1 MSFHLPRRTWL
12 VPLVMALLACALSA
26 STWRVFGNIW
36 DEPEHIAA
44 GICLLDRGQYLYDDQ
59 HPPLARLAAAVGPY
73 LAGARA
79 HYTPPPNG
87 EPEGRLIL
95 YHSAASYDTL
105 LNLARLG
112 MLPFLIILVF
122 ATWSLVHRWIE
133 ERCALPAVA
142 LLVATPVILGHAGV
156 VALDVPVSAMCM
168 LAFVALLRWA
178 DEPTVWRT
186 VALGLAVGLA
196 VSTKMSAIPFMG
208 LAGFVVLIAVA
219 VTRRRSGLSVPLA
232 RWALTAP
239 LALLLVPCV
248 GIAVYG
254 DQMIYMTMPDMRWN
268 KAIDLYVGH
277 SGWVHDV
284 AYHWLS
290 QHRVPIGVEKLALN
304 ILGVEWHNF
313 IGHRSYLLG
322 QSSVHGW
329 WYFYLVALAVK
340 TPLPLLLLGLP
351 GLVALGYAGWR
362 DRAAIQLAVP
372 LWFAA
377 VLAFSSLYSHINIGV
392 RHVLILYPLLA
403 IGAAWALIHGWQKA
417 RSLPPKLVLAALA
430 AWQLVTPI
438 IAYPDYLAYFNFI
451 AGDHPEQILVDSDL
465 DWGQDMRRLSSELA
479 RLKVPEVYLAYRG
492 NVELAREGLP
502 PFQIL
507 APNTPVTGWV
517 AVSML
522 ALKESGD
529 GYHWLSAY
537 TPVERV
543 GKSIDLY
550 HIAAAE

>member
-1 MSFHLPRRTWL
+1 
-12 VPLVMALLACALSA
+12 
-26 STWRVFGNIW
+26 
-36 DEPEHIAA
+36 
-44 GICLLDRGQYLYDDQ
+44 
-59 HPPLARLAAAVGPY
+59 
-73 LAGARA
+73 
-79 HYTPPPNG
+79 
-87 EPEGRLIL
+87 
-95 YHSAASYDTL
+95 
-105 LNLARLG
+105 
-112 MLPFLIILVF
+112 
-122 ATWSLVHRWIE
+122 
-133 ERCALPAVA
+133 
-142 LLVATPVILGHAGV
+142 
-156 VALDVPVSAMCM
+156 
-168 LAFVALLRWA
+168 
-178 DEPTVWRT
+178 
-186 VALGLAVGLA
+186 
-196 VSTKMSAIPFMG
+196 MSAIPFMG
-208 LAGFVVLIAVA
+208 LAGLVVLLAMALTQV
-219 VTRRRSGLSVPLA
+219 RSGERPPFA
-232 RWALTAP
+232 RWALLAP

-254 DQMIYMTMPDMRWN
+254 DQMIYMTMPDQRWN

-277 SGWVHDV
+277 SGWLHDV

-290 QHRVPIGVEKLALN
+290 LHRVPIGVEKLALN

-322 QSSVHGW
+322 ESSVHGW

-351 GLVALGYAGWR
+351 GLVALGYVGWR
-362 DRAAIQLAVP
+362 DRAAIHLAVP
-372 LWFAA
+372 LWFVA

-403 IGAAWALIHGWQKA
+403 IGAAWALIHGWQAA
-417 RSLPPKLVLAALA
+417 RSAAPRLLLAGLA
-430 AWQLVTPI
+430 AWQLLTPI

-517 AVSML
+517 AISML
-522 ALKESGD
+522 ALKEGGD

-550 HIAAAE
+550 HIAAE